1 MSPNCIV
8 PDYCMW
14 PKTKLSLR
22 LPLWPKIACIRI
34 AFIPDVCM
42 CPRIALLYL
51 PEIVL
56 WPKTAC
62 ARRLHV
68 PDIALCPKIAMPKLH
83 VTKIAFWLR
92 TACARDYIARENCM
106 CLNKFKSSHKYQKM
120 LETYTLSLLII
131 YICKASCSKGIIFGL
146 HTSYHGLRT

>member
-1 MSPNCIV
+1 MHWINYLMSPNCIV
-8 PDYCMW
+8 PDSCMW

-56 WPKTAC
+56 WSKTAC

-83 VTKIAFWLR
+83 FDWRLHVPEITLHAKIA
-92 TACARDYIARENCM
+92 CAWIN
-106 CLNKFKSSHKYQKM
+106 SSQATSIKR
-120 LETYTLSLLII
+120 
-131 YICKASCSKGIIFGL
+131 CSKHIHSLYSSLNICLSWSKGFIV
-146 HTSYHGLRT
+146 